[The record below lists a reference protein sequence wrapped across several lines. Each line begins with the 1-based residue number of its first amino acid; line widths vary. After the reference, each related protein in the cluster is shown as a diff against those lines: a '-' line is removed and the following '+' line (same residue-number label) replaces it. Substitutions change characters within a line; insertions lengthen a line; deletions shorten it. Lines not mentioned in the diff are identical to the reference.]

1 MAARGADAEPNQ
13 QAAAEGA
20 EWHGQPPM
28 NPNPPGPKTLEI
40 ETGQAGLIGPV
51 FDLVFEQVV
60 LVAPLKQPQQAS
72 EERRHQPIVDRQ
84 GEGDL
89 EVDQVGPACRV
100 DEDVFPLVQV
110 DVGDT
115 AVVHLGQQR
124 LEPRKEFVVHPLPLG
139 ERVPVDECPRDC
151 MRQRLSID
159 ADRTERWCDSGD
171 AGEPI
176 VESPFAGREQPTQ
189 PAHRNDEDRL
199 LAVEL
204 TERLAGGRLVDGRGR
219 PGIVLEQF
227 DQAKRLALNFD
238 DRRRLA
244 SAQCPQERWTRP
256 DIVGGRRGAENLGRG
271 SGLQHPILGFR
282 HAGG

>member
-1 MAARGADAEPNQ
+1 M
-13 QAAAEGA
+13 
-20 EWHGQPPM
+20 
-28 NPNPPGPKTLEI
+28 
-40 ETGQAGLIGPV
+40 
-51 FDLVFEQVV
+51 
-60 LVAPLKQPQQAS
+60 
-72 EERRHQPIVDRQ
+72 
-84 GEGDL
+84 
-89 EVDQVGPACRV
+89 
-100 DEDVFPLVQV
+100 
-110 DVGDT
+110 GDT

-139 ERVPVDECPRDC
+139 ERVSVDECPRDC
-151 MRQRLSID
+151 MRQRFPVD

-189 PAHRNDEDRL
+189 PAHRNNEDRL

-238 DRRRLA
+238 DRRRF
-244 SAQCPQERWTRP
+244 SPAQCPEDRWPRP
-256 DIVGGRRGAENLGRG
+256 DIVGGRWGAGNVGHRVG
-271 SGLQHPILGFR
+271 CGHVIS
-282 HAGG
+282 